1 MHLPDPDRPLEA
13 NASVDDY
20 GKVRLGLGRPE
31 YEPIDA
37 ERCRFSVSP
46 TVDRDTRGRDI
57 CLTID
62 QARARLRGRVRGR
75 LRLRLGVIIG

>member
-13 NASVDDY
+13 NAAVDDY

-31 YEPIDA
+31 YEPIEP

-62 QARARLRGRVRGR
+62 QARARLRVRGR
-75 LRLRLGVIIG
+75 DRLRRRLWVIG

>member
-1 MHLPDPDRPLEA
+1 M
-13 NASVDDY
+13 
-20 GKVRLGLGRPE
+20 GRPE
-31 YEPIDA
+31 YEPIEA

-62 QARARLRGRVRGR
+62 QARARRRGTGRDR
-75 LRLRLGVIIG
+75 LRRRLWGIG

>member
-1 MHLPDPDRPLEA
+1 M
-13 NASVDDY
+13 
-20 GKVRLGLGRPE
+20 RLGLGRPE
-31 YEPIDA
+31 YEPIEP

-62 QARARLRGRVRGR
+62 QVLGLG
-75 LRLRLGVIIG
+75 LGVGVGIGLGVGFGLRDELPLTPNPNP